1 MKGNTFWHIQ
11 WKRDLSQT
19 LFLSDRLSKSCF
31 SLHPSKQQEGSRK
44 KSRTSGI
51 SIRALY
57 WYTSYI
63 LFLAEHW
70 LIDVSLP
77 HQKINTVD
85 RWRIYGCKK
94 RSERAMA
101 GAKKSFANIRKW
113 REGGAL
119 AFLIVQIAPK
129 KRYWIIFNLLGTMDK
144 PACEFQVSISP
155 AELKWSVSSH
165 YSCRK
170 CHFYR

>member
-1 MKGNTFWHIQ
+1 MNGNTFWHIQ

-19 LFLSDRLSKSCF
+19 LSLRLSKSCF
-31 SLHPSKQQEGSRK
+31 SLHPSKQQEGRK

-51 SIRALY
+51 SIQALY

-63 LFLAEHW
+63 LFLAPSAEHW

-94 RSERAMA
+94 KWTSD
-101 GAKKSFANIRKW
+101 GWCKKSLSQTSESGERG
-113 REGGAL
+113 EQL

-144 PACEFQVSISP
+144 PAYEFQVSISP
-155 AELKWSVSSH
+155 AELKWSESSH